1 MMRDG
6 TELHTI
12 DLQFFLYMT
21 VVKVQLGGSLCKG
34 STLRRSGYSIIN
46 ITHLIISTLFN
57 IIYIKLTNKALTKCN
72 LRAYY

>member
-6 TELHTI
+6 TELHTL

-21 VVKVQLGGSLCKG
+21 VVKVQLGGSLRKG

-57 IIYIKLTNKALTKCN
+57 IIYIKLTNKDLTKKKI
-72 LRAYY
+72 

>member
-1 MMRDG
+1 MRDG
-6 TELHTI
+6 TELHTL

-21 VVKVQLGGSLCKG
+21 VVKVQLGGSLRKG

-46 ITHLIISTLFN
+46 ITHL
-57 IIYIKLTNKALTKCN
+57 TNKALTKCN